1 MRVLV
6 PVPFD
11 TMALERNLRSRHCD
25 ASSSIALS
33 AQNYV
38 HYLRAFRVPHAF
50 QDFFS
55 SSLCIFSGILMRI
68 AFNL

>member
-1 MRVLV
+1 M
-6 PVPFD
+6 PAPFD
-11 TMALERNLRSRHCD
+11 TMALERHLRSRHCD
-25 ASSSIALS
+25 ASSSTALS
-33 AQNYV
+33 AQSYV
-38 HYLRAFRVPHAF
+38 HYLRSFRVPHEF